1 MDPMGGSRAHRKT
14 TTTKD
19 PNFVPEPHTQA
30 AYVERVR
37 HVIIVSLRPNK
48 RENNAYFH
56 LRGGRFLHQRA
67 LLAFKLGILN
77 DYGGVCM

>member
-1 MDPMGGSRAHRKT
+1 MRWIQWVARERIRKT
-14 TTTKD
+14 TTSKD

-48 RENNAYFH
+48 RENNAYVVE
-56 LRGGRFLHQRA
+56 RFLHQRA
-67 LLAFKLGILN
+67 LLAFK
-77 DYGGVCM
+77 